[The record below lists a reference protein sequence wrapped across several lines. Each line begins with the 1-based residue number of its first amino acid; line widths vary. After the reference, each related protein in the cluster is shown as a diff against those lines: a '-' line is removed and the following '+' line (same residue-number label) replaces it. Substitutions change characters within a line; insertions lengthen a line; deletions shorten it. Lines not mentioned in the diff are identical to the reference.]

1 MAKSFMHKLSD
12 EQRAFIEKMLREDR
26 LTLNEMMDEI
36 RAEFPVDC
44 IPSRSALGREK
55 KGWAEE
61 AKAMREFAAASE
73 VLVKEF
79 GEDPDDKGG
88 MLLAQAVQA
97 IVTKKALDELTNTGD
112 DPEKPKMD
120 IDAVG
125 ALARAARAAMMTKE
139 KAVDNRQ
146 EIRRLAR
153 EELVREQRQKLD
165 ELGKSGEV
173 DQSILNKVIKAAY
186 GLDV

>member
-1 MAKSFMHKLSD
+1 MSKSFMRKLTD
-12 EQRAFIEKMLREDR
+12 EQRRFIFKMLEEDR

-36 RAEFPVDC
+36 RAEFPIDC

-55 KGWAEE
+55 KSYAEE
-61 AKAMREFAAASE
+61 AKQFREIAAASE

-97 IVTKKALDELTNTGD
+97 VVTNRALDELTNDGE

-120 IDAVG
+120 IDDVG
-125 ALARAARAAMMTKE
+125 ALARAARAAIMTKS
-139 KAVDNRQ
+139 KAMENRD
-146 EIRRLAR
+146 EIRRQAR
-153 EELVREQRQKLD
+153 EELLKEQDANLK
-165 ELGKSGEV
+165 
-173 DQSILNKVIKAAY
+173 KAAASQ
-186 GLDV
+186 GMGEEQIQFWREKVLGIK

>member
-1 MAKSFMHKLSD
+1 
-12 EQRAFIEKMLREDR
+12 
-26 LTLNEMMDEI
+26 MDEI
-36 RAEFPVDC
+36 HDAEFPADC

-55 KGWAEE
+55 ELCSE
-61 AKAMREFAAASE
+61 AKEFREIAAASE

-97 IVTKKALDELTNTGD
+97 VVTRRALDELTNDGE

-125 ALARAARAAMMTKE
+125 SLARAARAAIMTKE
-139 KAVDNRQ
+139 KAMENR
-146 EIRRLAR
+146 A
-153 EELVREQRQKLD
+153 EEFVVKRVR
-165 ELGKSGEV
+165 
-173 DQSILNKVIKAAY
+173 NC
-186 GLDV
+186 

>member
-1 MAKSFMHKLSD
+1 MSKSFMRKLTD
-12 EQRAFIEKMLREDR
+12 EQRQFIHRMMEEDR
-26 LTLNEMMDEI
+26 FTLNEMMDEI
-36 RAEFPVDC
+36 RAEFPTDC

-55 KGWAEE
+55 KNFAAE
-61 AKAMREFAAASE
+61 AKEFREIAAASE

-97 IVTKKALDELTNTGD
+97 VVTRRALDELTNDGE

-125 ALARAARAAMMTKE
+125 SLARAARAAIMTKE
-139 KAVDNRQ
+139 KAMENRA
-146 EIRRLAR
+146 EVRRQAR
-153 EELVREQRQKLD
+153 EELLKEQD
-165 ELGKSGEV
+165 ENLK
-173 DQSILNKVIKAAY
+173 KAAASQ
-186 GLDV
+186 GMGEDQIQFWREKVLGIK